1 MTTFIAQAQES
12 LWPAILNTIDNNGIW
27 IFVGFCVL
35 AGTAKHLVS
44 LVLKHNERIA
54 MINAGMN
61 PDAEDGEYP
70 RSHSPDSRRAG

>member
-1 MTTFIAQAQES
+1 MNFLLAQAVPDQS
-12 LWPAILNTIDNNGIW
+12 FWSAVLQTVDNNGIW

-54 MINAGMN
+54 MIQAGIK
-61 PDAEDGEYP
+61 PDDDETTYP
-70 RSHSPDSRRAG
+70 RRAS